1 MTGST
6 KDKKQKGFFR
16 KMFSLINTTVKFIR
30 SAINIVVL
38 LFILSLI
45 ASMFGDNVKPLP
57 EQAFL
62 RLMPSGMLVEQL
74 TYTDPLS
81 QIMGQRN
88 DHPAE
93 TLMSDLI
100 DALEGAKT
108 DPRIT
113 GLVLEL
119 DFLAGGGISKLQT
132 LGDAITDFK
141 TSGKPIIAVGNNYTQ
156 EQYFLASFADEIHL
170 NPMGAVILSGYGNY
184 HPFFKEALD
193 KLKINFHVF
202 RVGEFKDAVEPFI
215 RNDMSAA
222 SKAQA
227 SLWLNELWQAYISGV
242 ENNRQLPALTIN
254 NYLTNMSHNL
264 ELAKGSGAHL
274 ALQHG
279 LVDHLSPRPTMRKR
293 LQSMAGLNEK
303 KDDYLHVGVQEY
315 LFHQKLQLSEPV
327 SENKIALIIA
337 KGTIYDG
344 TRPEGDIGS
353 KNFSDLLAKVRKDKD
368 IRALVLRIDSPG
380 GSAFASEV
388 MRREIEQIQK
398 SGIPVVVSMGSLAAS
413 GGYWIAAGADQIWA
427 SPTTI
432 TGSIGVFGVVPT
444 FENSLATLGIHN
456 DGIGTSPIADIY
468 HLDRPMSPQAEQ
480 LIQLGV
486 NNIYQ
491 QFIDLVAK
499 GRDSTPAEIHEIA
512 QGRVWTGRKAKE
524 LGLVDELGSLDDA
537 IAAAAKIADLDDYE
551 LIDIEPSLD
560 LRRQLLKQLAQ
571 KVQISAQSLGIN
583 SGNSTP
589 LMPILNQ
596 YAKQFLS
603 QTYLLEQAPGHVYLQ
618 CWQCRID

>member
-6 KDKKQKGFFR
+6 KDKKQAGFFR
-16 KMFSLINTTVKFIR
+16 KIFSLINTTVKFIR
-30 SAINIVVL
+30 SAINVVVL
-38 LFILSLI
+38 LFILSII

-62 RLMPSGMLVEQL
+62 RLTPSGMLVEQL

-81 QIMGQRN
+81 QIIGQGSE
-88 DHPAE
+88 HPTE

-119 DFLAGGGISKLQT
+119 DLLAGGGISKLQT

-141 TSGKPIIAVGNNYTQ
+141 TSGKPIIAIGNNYTQ

-170 NPMGAVILSGYGNY
+170 NPMGAIIISGYGNY
-184 HPFFKEALD
+184 HPFFKDALD

-227 SLWLNELWQAYISGV
+227 SLWLNELWQSYISGV

-254 NYLTNMSHNL
+254 NYVANMSHNL
-264 ELAKGSGAHL
+264 ELAKGNGAHL

-279 LVDHLSPRPTMRKR
+279 LVDHLSPRPAMRKR

-315 LFHQKLQLSEPV
+315 LFHQKLQLSEQV
-327 SENKIALIIA
+327 SKDKIALIIA

-444 FENSLATLGIHN
+444 FENSLATLGVYS

-468 HLDRPMSPQAEQ
+468 HLDRPMSPQAQQ

-491 QFIDLVAK
+491 QFIDLVAE
-499 GRDSTPAEIHEIA
+499 GRDSTSAEIHEIA

-551 LIDIEPSLD
+551 LIDIVPSLD
-560 LRRQLLKQLAQ
+560 FRQQLLKQLAQ
-571 KVQISAQSLGIN
+571 KVQTSSQTLGIN

-589 LMPILNQ
+589 LMPLLNQ
-596 YAKQFLS
+596 YAEQFLS
-603 QTYLLEQAPGHVYLQ
+603 QSYLLEQAPGHLYLQ